1 MAITRSE
8 INGDLI
14 ELKSALESTGI
25 FDTVDI
31 DSSISPT
38 LITCKDVDNN
48 TLFTVETTS
57 SAWTFSVYKD
67 ETTVVSTQGITS
79 AAAAVYFYNVGSD
92 SAVIQLPNNL
102 LIIISKTNTNA
113 IGFVIPV
120 VISSSANKGE
130 VKVACWGDDTA
141 LSANLVFTSSAV
153 SNDVMIGNHCQF
165 VEIPMHGTYS
175 ANIYL
180 PHAYYMPIAQLGM
193 RGVVQEITGVHGTYL
208 TNGYLA
214 VLDDSGTE

>member
-14 ELKSALESTGI
+14 ELKSALESTGL

-38 LITCKDVDNN
+38 LITCKDGDNN

-57 SAWTFSVYKD
+57 NAWTFSAYKD
-67 ETTVVSTQGITS
+67 GTTAVSTQGTTS
-79 AAAAVYFYNVGSD
+79 ATAAVYFYNVGSD

-102 LIIISKTNTNA
+102 LIIISKTNTND
-113 IGFVIPV
+113 IGFAIPAA
-120 VISSSANKGE
+120 ISSTANKGE

-141 LSANLVFTSSAV
+141 LSTTLMFTTSAAT
-153 SNDVMIGNHCQF
+153 NAMIGNHCQF

-180 PHAYYMPIAQLGM
+180 SHAYYMPIAQLGM
-193 RGVVQEITGVHGTYL
+193 RGVIQEITGVHGTYL

>member
-1 MAITRSE
+1 MAITRFE

-14 ELKSALESTGI
+14 ELKSALESTGL

-38 LITCKDVDNN
+38 LITCKDGDNN
-48 TLFTVETTS
+48 TLFTVGVTS
-57 SAWTFSVYKD
+57 NAWTFSVYKD
-67 ETTVVSTQGITS
+67 ETTVVSTQGTTS
-79 AAAAVYFYNVGSD
+79 ATAAVYFYNVGSD
-92 SAVIQLPNNL
+92 SAVIQIPNSL
-102 LIIISKTNTNA
+102 LIIISKTNTGA
-113 IGFVIPV
+113 IGFVIPSA
-120 VISSSANKGE
+120 ISSTANKGE

-141 LSANLVFTSSAV
+141 LSTNLAFTSSTS
-153 SNDVMIGNHCQF
+153 SNVMTGNHCQF

>member
-1 MAITRSE
+1 MAITRFE

-14 ELKSALESTGI
+14 ELKSALESTGL
-25 FDTVDI
+25 FETVDI

-38 LITCKDVDNN
+38 LVTCKDGDNN
-48 TLFTVETTS
+48 TLFTVGTTS
-57 SAWTFSVYKD
+57 TAWTFTAYKD
-67 ETTVVSTQGITS
+67 NETTVTFTGTIST
-79 AAAAVYFYNVGSD
+79 AAPVYLYTVGSD
-92 SAVIQLPNNL
+92 SAAIQIPNNL
-102 LIIISKTNTNA
+102 FIIISKTNTGDV
-113 IGFVIPV
+113 GFVVPAGSGSNI
-120 VISSSANKGE
+120 NKGE

-141 LSANLVFTSSAV
+141 LSTSLTFTTATTI
-153 SNDVMIGNHCQF
+153 NVMIGNHCQF

-193 RGVVQEITGVHGTYL
+193 RGVIQEITGVHGTYL

>member
-1 MAITRSE
+1 MAITRFE

-14 ELKSALESTGI
+14 ELKSALESTGL

-31 DSSISPT
+31 DSGISPT
-38 LITCKDVDNN
+38 LITCKDGDNN

-67 ETTVVSTQGITS
+67 ETTVVSTQGTPS
-79 AAAAVYFYNVGSD
+79 ATAAVYFYNVGSD
-92 SAVIQLPNNL
+92 SAVIQMPNNL
-102 LIIISKTNTNA
+102 LIIISKTNTDA
-113 IGFVIPV
+113 IGFVIPAA
-120 VISSSANKGE
+120 ISSTSNKGE
-130 VKVACWGDDTA
+130 VKVACFGDDTA
-141 LSANLVFTSSAV
+141 LSTNLVFTSSTT
-153 SNDVMIGNHCQF
+153 SNVMTGNHCQF

-193 RGVVQEITGVHGTYL
+193 RGVIQEITGVHGTYL